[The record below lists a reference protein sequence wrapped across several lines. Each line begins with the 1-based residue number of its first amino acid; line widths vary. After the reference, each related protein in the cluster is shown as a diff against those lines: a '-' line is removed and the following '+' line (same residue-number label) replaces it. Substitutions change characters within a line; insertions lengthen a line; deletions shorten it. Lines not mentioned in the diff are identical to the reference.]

1 MITERGQ
8 YFFSSISAPAL
19 TVCFFNSEGVEHFIA
34 VLARLENAYTVILI
48 TGVDGHNF
56 LGRKML

>member
-1 MITERGQ
+1 MMIMERGQ

-19 TVCFFNSEGVEHFIA
+19 TIYFFNSERVEYFIA

-48 TGVDGHNF
+48 TGVDGRNF
-56 LGRKML
+56 LGR